1 MKRLFILLLSL
12 LLLAGC
18 SAGGTGD
25 TGVTEDFFAMDTVM
39 SITAYDGDKD
49 AVTAAVQE
57 INALEALFSRTRESS
72 EISVINAASG
82 SGKSVTVSEATWSIL
97 ENAKILSARTG
108 GAFDITIAP
117 IMDTWGFTK
126 GEYRVPSQEELD
138 ALLPLVDDSM
148 LEMDSSTLTV
158 SLQKPGMAIDLGAI
172 AKGFAAEQV
181 LKVLTSRNVTSAIV
195 NLGGNISVLGTKT
208 DGSDWRVAVRD
219 PNDSESYVCVLS
231 LTDKTLSTSGGYE
244 RYFEENGKTYHH
256 IIDPKTGYPAETGLT
271 SVTVVSSSGI
281 TADALSTACF
291 VLGEDKALELWRAS
305 SDFELV
311 LVRDDG
317 KVLVTEGLENELD
330 TQGGS
335 NGYTFEIVRR

>member
-1 MKRLFILLLSL
+1 MKRLSALLLCL

-18 SAGGTGD
+18 SSGGTGD

-39 SITAYDGDKD
+39 KITAYDGDKD

-57 INALEALFSRTRESS
+57 VNTLEALFSRTRTES
-72 EISVINAASG
+72 EISAVNAASG
-82 SGKSVTVSEATWSIL
+82 SGKSIKVSETTFSIL
-97 ENAKILSARTG
+97 DSAVAFSKRTG
-108 GAFDITIAP
+108 DAFDITIAP
-117 IMDTWGFTK
+117 VMDAWGFTK

-138 ALLPLVDDSM
+138 ALLPLVDDSL
-148 LEMDSSTLTV
+148 LEMDSGTFSVCLP
-158 SLQKPGMAIDLGAI
+158 KPGMAIDLGAI
-172 AKGFAAEQV
+172 AKGFTANRVLEVLAAH
-181 LKVLTSRNVTSAIV
+181 KVTSAIV

-219 PNDSESYVCVLS
+219 PKDSESYVCVLT

-271 SVTVVSSSGI
+271 SVTVVSSSGA

-291 VLGEDKALELWRAS
+291 VLGEDKALELWRSS

-311 LVRDDG
+311 LVREDG
-317 KVLVTEGLENELD
+317 KVLVTEGLEKDLD
-330 TQGGS
+330 TQGGN